1 MRDLLKGEVGNMK
14 NERVT
19 CVQWMLLKRSG
30 SVLSSVPTPPT
41 SLIFFTQ
48 WIPYSPAR
56 STCQA
61 QGDCL
66 TASATAPTGFST
78 ESIKCC

>member
-1 MRDLLKGEVGNMK
+1 MK

-19 CVQWMLLKRSG
+19 RVQWMLLKRSG
-30 SVLSSVPTPPT
+30 SALSSVPTPPA
-41 SLIFFTQ
+41 SLSFFTQ

-66 TASATAPTGFST
+66 TASATAPAGFSM
-78 ESIKCC
+78 ESVECC